1 MSKLIEFLNNMGGD
15 AQLRYADATQLAAA
29 LDRTQIEPAVR
40 DAILAGD
47 QARLA
52 ALLGART
59 NVICGFAPAKDDE
72 EQEQSPDDDE
82 EIVALQNTVRAA

>member
-1 MSKLIEFLNNMGGD
+1 MSKVIEFLNSMGGD

-29 LDRTQIEPAVR
+29 LDSTQIGSELR
-40 DAILAGD
+40 DAILGCD

-52 ALLGART
+52 MLLGART
-59 NVICGFAPAKDDE
+59 NVICGFAPAKDDD